1 MVVLPRH
8 GTRFLLVRLAA
19 VAARM
24 PCAGDIDMAVTVHG
38 DMGMC
43 RLATAVC
50 RVAWRGPRGVSAW
63 HVRCVSLC
71 CRRDARCAPAAPP
84 LIGPAPPPRP
94 LDRRGPPRPR
104 TPKGVRNARTSFKR
118 KKANMEN
125 PKAKPPTGAAAK
137 QRTPY
142 TLRVCPGPGGDDR
155 PSPRVRCQLALFTY
169 LLTYGAKQ
177 RIQQARGYR
186 QLFNF

>member
-1 MVVLPRH
+1 MLPRH

-104 TPKGVRNARTSFKR
+104 TPKGVRNARTSFLKGQYG
-118 KKANMEN
+118 KTQSQTANRSE
-125 PKAKPPTGAAAK
+125 AANTVALHAS
-137 QRTPY
+137 RM
-142 TLRVCPGPGGDDR
+142 PGPGPAGGG
-155 PSPRVRCQLALFTY
+155 PPRHVGRRCQLALFTY

-177 RIQQARGYR
+177 RIQQAPGYR
-186 QLFNF
+186 PLFNF

>member
-1 MVVLPRH
+1 VLPRH

-63 HVRCVSLC
+63 HV
-71 CRRDARCAPAAPP
+71 CRYVLPADARCAPAAPP
-84 LIGPAPPPRP
+84 LIGPRAPPRP
-94 LDRRGPPRPR
+94 HLTVAAPRGHVRQKALETRGRLLKGKRPIWKNPKPNRQPARRRSSEHRTVRFAYASPGGRPPRHVYAA
-104 TPKGVRNARTSFKR
+104 TVGV
-118 KKANMEN
+118 
-125 PKAKPPTGAAAK
+125 
-137 QRTPY
+137 
-142 TLRVCPGPGGDDR
+142 V
-155 PSPRVRCQLALFTY
+155 Y
-169 LLTYGAKQ
+169 LLTYSRSEA
-177 RIQQARGYR
+177 ADPASTW
-186 QLFNF
+186 L